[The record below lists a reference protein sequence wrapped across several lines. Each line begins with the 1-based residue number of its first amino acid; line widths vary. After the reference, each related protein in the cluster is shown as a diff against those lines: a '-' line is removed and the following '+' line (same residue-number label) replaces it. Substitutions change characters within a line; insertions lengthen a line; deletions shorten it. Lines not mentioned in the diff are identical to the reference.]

1 MQRGI
6 RAMRDGYR
14 RPRTRAQWAMEFH
27 REEAEPTRIL
37 LAEDDDEMR
46 RMLAEWL
53 RRDGYLVSEARD
65 GIELTERIC
74 EALFGEGRAVPD
86 VLITDLRMPGRDGLD
101 VVSLLRGADS
111 TIPVILITAF
121 GGDETHLR
129 AARLGADAVFDKPLD
144 LDELRAAVH
153 RHAPPV

>member
-1 MQRGI
+1 MHRGI
-6 RAMRDGYR
+6 RATSEGGGGPR
-14 RPRTRAQWAMEFH
+14 RSTRWAPEFPLEPAQ
-27 REEAEPTRIL
+27 PTRIL
-37 LAEDDDEMR
+37 LAEDDEEMR

-65 GIELTERIC
+65 GVELTERIC
-74 EALFGEGRAVPD
+74 EALFREGRAVPD

-111 TIPVILITAF
+111 MIPVILITAF
-121 GGDETHLR
+121 GDEETHRR
-129 AARLGADAVFDKPLD
+129 AARLGADAVFDKPVD